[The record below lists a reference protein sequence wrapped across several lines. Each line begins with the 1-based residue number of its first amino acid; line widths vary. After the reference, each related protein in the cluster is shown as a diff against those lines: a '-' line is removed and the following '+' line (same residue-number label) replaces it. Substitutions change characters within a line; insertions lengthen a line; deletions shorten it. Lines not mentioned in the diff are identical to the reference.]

1 MIRPFQL
8 GRSNREESEAEL
20 PTLELVLDAAT
31 SFAMS
36 TRLNNLLTIQPKLR
50 ESVSDS
56 LNTSL
61 DGSIYSVHTSAN
73 GSNPS
78 RVFNLTLSKSL
89 STIEKVWAIC
99 AGVAEIELHAKGL
112 LHHREYSDGVTRFS
126 WVPEKTKHT
135 LDATDKPWKP
145 VVLNRAIDIFTSLPR
160 ELLMCELPKPKPR
173 GSWGEGKP
181 KRLVLR
187 DYLVR
192 EAVA

>member
-50 ESVSDS
+50 DTVCDRM
-56 LNTSL
+56 NTSL
-61 DGSIYSVHTSAN
+61 YPSSYSVYTSAN
-73 GSNPS
+73 GSAPS
-78 RVFNLTLSKSL
+78 RRFNLTVSKSL
-89 STIEKVWAIC
+89 STVDKAWAIC
-99 AGVAEIELHAKGL
+99 AAVAEIELHAKGL
-112 LHHREYSDGVTRFS
+112 LHYREYSDDVTRFT
-126 WVPEKTKHT
+126 WVPNKTKHA
-135 LDATDKPWKP
+135 LASGERPWLP
-145 VVLNRAIDIFTSLPR
+145 IVLHRALEIFAELPSNLFVCRLPR
-160 ELLMCELPKPKPR
+160 
-173 GSWGEGKP
+173 S

-192 EAVA
+192 EALT